1 MTYSKSDDVDELRKF
16 SVSFLMLLDYLGFE
30 PDDIVDGVAEGL
42 TEYHHQFNGGGWNQT
57 VSS

>member
-30 PDDIVDGVAEGL
+30 PDDIVDGVAEGM
-42 TEYHHQFNGGGWNQT
+42 TEYHHQVTDG
-57 VSS
+57 